1 MRTWRG
7 TANGLE
13 STAAL
18 FSDILLPLDELGV
31 ASAQEV
37 GNIVYSLASGIG
49 KQRAQRDGS
58 SRPPNTWRVMVLS
71 TGELGISDKIRE
83 IGGRVRAGQEVRILD
98 IDADAGK
105 GFGIF
110 DHCGPDCDPGK
121 LATAIKKA
129 AVTYYGTAGPAFVK
143 AVSAEGVQKIA
154 EDFRVAQDVLT
165 ERIIA
170 GARNGQV
177 LRAAQRFAL
186 CGTAGELAIQLGIL
200 PWMPGAAADATVE
213 LFANWRGDRGD
224 DPGEIRAA
232 IEQIRTLVERYG
244 DSRFDPVNR
253 TSDARSVSDR
263 LGWTRGDGDNR
274 QWLIPPGVWRGIF
287 CQGYDPKIIARALVD
302 RGILA
307 LDGEGKFSR
316 CERVDGKP
324 TRVYVVTATVLADDS
339 KWGAL

>member
-1 MRTWRG
+1 
-7 TANGLE
+7 
-13 STAAL
+13 
-18 FSDILLPLDELGV
+18 
-31 ASAQEV
+31 
-37 GNIVYSLASGIG
+37 
-49 KQRAQRDGS
+49 
-58 SRPPNTWRVMVLS
+58 
-71 TGELGISDKIRE
+71 
-83 IGGRVRAGQEVRILD
+83 
-98 IDADAGK
+98 
-105 GFGIF
+105 
-110 DHCGPDCDPGK
+110 
-121 LATAIKKA
+121 
-129 AVTYYGTAGPAFVK
+129 
-143 AVSAEGVQKIA
+143 
-154 EDFRVAQDVLT
+154 
-165 ERIIA
+165 
-170 GARNGQV
+170 
-177 LRAAQRFAL
+177 
-186 CGTAGELAIQLGIL
+186 
-200 PWMPGAAADATVE
+200 MPGAAADATVE